1 MAVAAIAAGA
11 VLFTGG
17 AAQAAD
23 SSAIDNT
30 AAVAE
35 RGDYR
40 SDDQT
45 ATNVCGNVL
54 AYKSIVVNFTDCD
67 AVNVDDIDFGR
78 HHR

>member
-30 AAVAE
+30 VAVTE
-35 RGDYR
+35 GGHYK
-40 SDDQT
+40 SDDQGN
-45 ATNVCGNVL
+45 ANICGNVL

-67 AVNVDDIDFGR
+67 ATNVDADFG